1 MKPFD
6 IAIAKFAGL
15 ELREQLLV
23 TGALAISLY
32 FLVDLSLL
40 GPQQKRIE
48 RLRQQDQAHK
58 TELVTIQKA
67 LAETEEPA
75 KGIASPANDHAV
87 LAALKKQIAD
97 AEAIYAQLDGSASQV
112 GALVA
117 ELLEASPGL
126 TLVSLKT
133 LPVAPFLGA
142 ENKPGGEANTIIYKH
157 GVEVR
162 VKGNYL
168 TLLSYMENLQ
178 KHPHPLFWA
187 EAGLDA
193 SAPPDAMLKLVI
205 YSLSR
210 QSSTPLR

>member
-15 ELREQLLV
+15 ARREQLLV
-23 TGALAISLY
+23 AGALAISLY

-40 GPQQKRIE
+40 GPQQKKIE

-58 TELVTIQKA
+58 SELLTINKA
-67 LAETEEPA
+67 LAETEDLA
-75 KGIASPANDHAV
+75 KGAAPPADDRAV
-87 LAALKKQIAD
+87 LDGLKKQIAD
-97 AEAIYAQLDGSASQV
+97 AEAIYTQLDGSASQI

-133 LPVAPFLGA
+133 LPVTPFLGA
-142 ENKPGGEANTIIYKH
+142 ENKPDSGANAVIYKH

-162 VKGNYL
+162 IKGNYL

-193 SAPPDAMLKLVI
+193 SAPPDAVLKLVI

-210 QSSTPLR
+210 QSNAPLR